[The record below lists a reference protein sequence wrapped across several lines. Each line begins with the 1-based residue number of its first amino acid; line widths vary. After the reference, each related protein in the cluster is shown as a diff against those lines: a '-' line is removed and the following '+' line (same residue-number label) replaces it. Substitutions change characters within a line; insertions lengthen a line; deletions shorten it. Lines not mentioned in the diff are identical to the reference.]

1 MFFSAGTLNNVYV
14 STAFPS
20 IFHCLAQA
28 TKVHILNLSAS
39 KRGLLLPA
47 YKNIC
52 RTIFIYRFYAEH
64 GVMTDLANQMIKAL
78 EHVLHANRER
88 ATLSD
93 DNFNSSMIGPH
104 AKASPTTTKLHLT
117 HPLAVED
124 KNQSENPG
132 TIPTPICCPYSPPVS
147 TQSSSPTGGD
157 LATRT
162 QNIYIQSQD
171 SPIQSVMN
179 VNNQDKALMP
189 IDVSS
194 QYSSEFFSS
203 GMIAVPTTSD
213 ISSTDSQFWNVGIN
227 FNSPQ
232 NLMNFDETY
241 DTASAATNNLNYS
254 PYNAST
260 LSAQHQNASTPV
272 SMASPVSSSDFKDR
286 IMSTHSPLSSLEND
300 TDCENSLTNDVA
312 NVGTRHQQRY
322 VLFDGLAGVVSDSE
336 DSWVGVSGAL
346 MHNNLSVAS

>member
-1 MFFSAGTLNNVYV
+1 
-14 STAFPS
+14 
-20 IFHCLAQA
+20 
-28 TKVHILNLSAS
+28 
-39 KRGLLLPA
+39 
-47 YKNIC
+47 
-52 RTIFIYRFYAEH
+52 
-64 GVMTDLANQMIKAL
+64 MTDLANQMIKAL